1 MNKEKKI
8 TLYSVIGAICCI
20 ICALLYSSRFDFE
33 LARYGWGEQR
43 KATVQIIVFLMIAIL
58 LFFRKKNII
67 WIIPFVALIWLWKLT
82 YSSYFASYSICPAML
97 KIGVACYLLAYVTM
111 LLILLCNTISAFE
124 KAAMRINKFIWFIP
138 AILMFVGFGGWTGRA
153 MFHQVL
159 NYLELGLPIIF
170 EIYEIQPLVE
180 ALMLLCI
187 GIWIKNIYQEPKTS
201 KVHISKPQKVEC
213 NYTKSETVVSNDI
226 YCGMAKHVLLL
237 LFTFGIW
244 YLIWI
249 YRMTGYTNA
258 AENEEYR
265 NPTKK
270 LLLCMF
276 IPFYSIYWTY
286 KTAQRVDKMAG
297 AKGISSDMTTLCL
310 ILAIFVPLIPPI
322 LLQDVMNKIAMASDT
337 QPVSNQ
343 KEDIAK
349 EMRTDTADEIKKFK
363 ELLDSGAI
371 TQEEFDTKK
380 KQLLG
385 L

>member
-20 ICALLYSSRFDFE
+20 ICVLLYSSRFNFI
-33 LARYGWGEQR
+33 LFGGKISRR
-43 KATVQIIVFLMIAIL
+43 IIVQIIVFLMIAIL

-67 WIIPFVALIWLWKLT
+67 WIIPFVAQIWLWKST
-82 YSSYFASYSICPAML
+82 YSWCFDSRAYCPAMR
-97 KIGVACYLLAYVTM
+97 KIGVVCLLLAYVTM

-124 KAAMRINKFIWFIP
+124 KMAMRINKFIWFIP
-138 AILMFVGFGGWTGRA
+138 AIFMFVGFVGWTGRA
-153 MFHQVL
+153 MFYQVL
-159 NYLELGLPIIF
+159 SYLKRGTPIF
-170 EIYEIQPLVE
+170 YEIYEIQPLVE

-187 GIWIKNIYQEPKTS
+187 GIWIKNIYQEPKIS

-213 NYTKSETVVSNDI
+213 NYAKSETVVSNDI

-276 IPFYSIYWTY
+276 IPFYIIYWTY
-286 KTAQRVDKMAG
+286 KTAQRVDKMAA
-297 AKGISSDMTTLCL
+297 AKGISSDMATLCL
-310 ILAIFVPLIPPI
+310 IFAIFVPIIPPI
-322 LLQDVMNKIAMASDT
+322 LLQDKMNNIAMANDT
-337 QPVSNQ
+337 RSVTTPKAETVNGATLG
-343 KEDIAK
+343 I
-349 EMRTDTADEIKKFK
+349 ADELKKYK
-363 ELLDSGAI
+363 ELLDGGVI

>member
-20 ICALLYSSRFDFE
+20 ICALLYSSRFDFN
-33 LARYGWGEQR
+33 LARFGWRAQR
-43 KATVQIIVFLMIAIL
+43 EATVQIIVFLMIAIL

-67 WIIPFVALIWLWKLT
+67 WIIPFVAQIWLWKST
-82 YSSYFASYSICPAML
+82 YLGYFGSNAMCPAML
-97 KIGVACYLLAYVTM
+97 KVSIVCLLLAYVTM

-138 AILMFVGFGGWTGRA
+138 AILMFVGFGVQNGRVL
-153 MFHQVL
+153 FHQVL
-159 NYLELGLPIIF
+159 SYLELGIPIFF
-170 EIYEIQPLVE
+170 EFYGIQPLVE

-201 KVHISKPQKVEC
+201 KVHISKPQKVEG

-244 YLIWI
+244 YYMWI

-270 LLLCMF
+270 LLLCLF
-276 IPFYSIYWTY
+276 VPFYIIYWTY
-286 KTAQRVDKMAG
+286 KTAQRVDKMA
-297 AKGISSDMTTLCL
+297 AVKGISSDMATLCL
-310 ILAIFVPLIPPI
+310 ILAIFVPIIPPI
-322 LLQDVMNKIAMASDT
+322 LLQDKMNNIAMANDT
-337 QPVSNQ
+337 QSVSTPKVETVNG
-343 KEDIAK
+343 A
-349 EMRTDTADEIKKFK
+349 TLGTAEELKKFK

-371 TQEEFDTKK
+371 TQEEFDAKK